1 MNWDLTYHFKTQED
15 FEQALQKVT
24 KMVNDFANFEGKLA
38 NEEDF
43 VNYFVLLRNFE
54 IEASRLYQYASLKS
68 DLNKKDVENAATL
81 NRCRI
86 VLYTLSEV
94 TSYAEPELIKLGS
107 KKAMAILDKHPEI
120 EEFRFYLEKLFRTAK
135 HILSG
140 ESEKLLSLYAPVTSS
155 GAELYSALAVGD
167 GKSVDVKLK
176 NKQVVSV
183 TQGNYRSL
191 IANSDNATDRKKIF
205 EAVFKTY
212 EEHKTTYATIYNN
225 VLQTNKA
232 NAKARNYES
241 VLESYLYNDNIPT
254 KVFTNLI
261 EVAGKYN
268 KAMKKYIKLR
278 KKALGL
284 KQYHTYDRFLELAH
298 SNKEYSYEEAKELF
312 FKAIAK
318 FPKDFQDKAHEVLK
332 DGFVDVEE
340 RVGKRTGAYSS
351 SVVNLHPFILLNF
364 DKTLDSV
371 FTVAHEAGHSIHSMY
386 AAEAQ
391 PVMLQD
397 YTIFVAEI
405 ASTFN
410 EHALLDYFLDL
421 PDTTKE
427 EKIMVIQKAIDEIM
441 STFYR
446 QTLFAEYE
454 YLANE
459 EVAKG
464 SPINHQVLSKIMIDL
479 YKKYYGLDITKEEV
493 KEYVW
498 AYIPHLFYTPFYVY
512 QYATSFAAS
521 FKLYKD
527 VKENVPGAF
536 DRYINL
542 LKSGGSKYPVEQ
554 TKEAGVDFTKKD
566 AYMAVVERM
575 DELVEELDKLLSEK

>member
-1 MNWDLTYHFKTQED
+1 MNWDLTYHFKTTAD
-15 FEQALQKVT
+15 FEEALKKVT
-24 KMVNDFANFEGKLA
+24 QMVEEFSQFKGQLH
-38 NEEDF
+38 EEDVF
-43 VNYFVLLRNFE
+43 VKYCLLTKEFE
-54 IEASRLYQYASLKS
+54 TEVSKVYQYASLKS
-68 DLNKKDVENAATL
+68 DLNKKDVENATAL
-81 NRCRI
+81 NRVRML
-86 VLYTLSEV
+86 LYHFSEI
-94 TSYAEPELIKLGS
+94 TAYIEPE
-107 KKAMAILDKHPEI
+107 ILQIGQEKVLQILNKHPEI
-120 EEFRFYLEKLFRTAK
+120 KEFNFIFEKLFHNNN
-135 HILSG
+135 HILNT
-140 ESEKLLSLYAPVTSS
+140 ESERLLSLYQPVISS
-155 GAELYSALAVGD
+155 AAELYSALAVGD

-176 NKQVVSV
+176 NKEVVNV

-191 IANSDNATDRKKIF
+191 IAASTNPVDRKKIF
-205 EAVFKTY
+205 EAVFNTF
-212 EEHKTTYATIYNN
+212 EAHKTTYATIYNN
-225 VLQTNKA
+225 VLEANKA
-232 NAKARNYES
+232 TAKARNYNS
-241 VLESYLYNDNIPT
+241 VLESFLDSDNIPT
-254 KVFTNLI
+254 LVFTNLI
-261 EVAGKYN
+261 EVAKKHN
-268 KAMKKYIKLR
+268 QAVKKYIKIR
-278 KKALGL
+278 KQSLGL

-298 SNKEYSYEEAKELF
+298 SNKEYSYQDAKELF
-312 FKAIAK
+312 FKAISK

-340 RVGKRTGAYSS
+340 RDGKRTGAYSS
-351 SVVNLHPFILLNF
+351 SVPNLHPFILLNF

-386 AAEAQ
+386 AAETQ

-410 EHALLDYFLDL
+410 EHALLDYFLDSANA
-421 PDTTKE
+421 TIE

-454 YLANE
+454 YIANN

-464 SPINHQVLSKIMIDL
+464 NPINHQVLSKIMIDL
-479 YKKYYGLDITKEEV
+479 YKKYYGLDITKEKV

-536 DRYINL
+536 ERYINL
-542 LKSGGSKYPVEQ
+542 LKSGGSKYPIDQV
-554 TKEAGVDFTKKD
+554 KEAGVDFTKKD

-575 DELVEELDKLLSEK
+575 EMLVDELEKLLNE